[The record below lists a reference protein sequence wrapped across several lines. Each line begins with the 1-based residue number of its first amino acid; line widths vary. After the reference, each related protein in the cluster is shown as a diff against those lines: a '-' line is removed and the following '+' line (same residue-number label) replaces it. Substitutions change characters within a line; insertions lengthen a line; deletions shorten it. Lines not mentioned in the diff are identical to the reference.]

1 MSRPIPNR
9 IVRALPDAVPFVAPE
24 HYEREMGQ
32 PFRARLGANESV
44 FGASP
49 AAIEAMAKKSA
60 KTQWYGDPQAF
71 EVREELARKHNLTI
85 DHFVMGPGI
94 DGLFGHIAAAYLDSS
109 SKVVTTHGSYPTFEY
124 AVRSVGA
131 EILTV
136 PYKDHKADL
145 DNLANKATMHNASIV
160 YLANPDNPSGSFH
173 APEAIT
179 AFLNALPANILVV
192 LDEAYLDFVDP
203 FELDDPRVI
212 RLRTFS
218 KAYGMAGCR
227 IGYAMGDPETVQPLN
242 RIRLHFEVNSVAQAG
257 ALASLRDEKHLP
269 KVNEQTRLAK
279 YDLSEMLEK
288 LGLYTLP
295 SYTNFLLADAT
306 TNERAEA
313 IMIGLRKL
321 GVFIRKP
328 GLPPLDRYIRVTV
341 GYEEDHSILIEALKQ
356 LDL

>member
-1 MSRPIPNR
+1 MSRPVPNR

-24 HYEREMGQ
+24 QYERELGKHFQ
-32 PFRARLGANESV
+32 ARLGANESV

-49 AAIEAMAKKSA
+49 AAVMAMATKSG

-71 EVREELARKHNLTI
+71 EVREELAKRHNLTI

-124 AVRSVGA
+124 AVSSVGA

-145 DNLANKATMHNASIV
+145 EALAYAATMHNASIV
-160 YLANPDNPSGSFH
+160 YLANPDNPSGSYH
-173 APEAIT
+173 EPEAVT
-179 AFLNALPANILVV
+179 AFLSALPANILVV

-203 FELDDPRVI
+203 FELNDPRVI

-257 ALASLRDEKHLP
+257 ALASLRDENHLP
-269 KVNEQTRLAK
+269 KIKEQTRLAK
-279 YDLSEMLEK
+279 YDLSDMLEK

-295 SYTNFLLADAT
+295 SHTNFLLADAG
-306 TNERAEA
+306 NKERAEA
-313 IMIGLRKL
+313 MMIGLRKL

-328 GLPPLDRYIRVTV
+328 GLPPLDRYIRVTI
-341 GYEEDHSILIEALKQ
+341 GHEEDHAILIEALKQ